1 MTDTPEVDPGLI
13 NTFGRLVEAYHA
25 LERRADRSLVQAL
38 GLPLTWLEV
47 LLRVSRA
54 EDGLVSM
61 SALAG
66 QLALTTSGVTR
77 LLDRMTEAGYVRR
90 VPCPTDRRVSY
101 ADLTPAGTAK
111 LGEAMIVHAANLQEA
126 FASFTDTDLVQLDRL
141 LDRLRAQN

>member
-1 MTDTPEVDPGLI
+1 VTDTPEVDPGLI

-77 LLDRMTEAGYVRR
+77 LLDRMTEAGYVQR
-90 VPCPTDRRVSY
+90 VPCPTDRRVAY
-101 ADLTPAGTAK
+101 AALTPAGTAK